1 MKQKLLNLLAI
12 FVVFLSAIPI
22 ANAAEITFTFN
33 KTPKWHH
40 KGHLNA
46 GKTMAISNGTMYLIA
61 PSNYNT
67 VTYVNESTSFDDEK
81 SYDFGLTTGKYGFAM
96 DNDDAGNI
104 VIATNETD
112 YYNPY
117 THFWVYPTGATNDNN
132 KKVIKIPDNL
142 LYQGRCDFMRV
153 QGNVL
158 SGKGYIWII
167 PSGTQ
172 NILRFNVVNGEIDS
186 NTGCTVWTYSTP
198 AHAQSQSIAYM
209 LDDGRIY
216 FHSRGN
222 GLYLYTAPEN
232 GGALT
237 SYSTIPYSDKY
248 VLGNL
253 TSEIFTLQGNQF
265 HVINSGGAYGDIS
278 FDVKNLSTGE
288 VLASNINVEDGVST
302 TGATDQLSN
311 IAGVG
316 TVVRAIKVDACNYD
330 IYCYAPSHGAAVYR
344 VTANVK
350 VNTVSNVNTTYIDA
364 STKSEVKLTWN
375 APATDV
381 PTKYEIKYSSD
392 GGTTW
397 SSAIETTALSYIF
410 RDLPTGTYTFK
421 VTPYY
426 EQYLTYGAEVKT
438 SSIEIIEPCPTVS
451 DVVAETFEDRPYV
464 ATISWEAPKAAK
476 ASKYAVNYSTD
487 GGSSW
492 TSTFETT
499 ALSYTFTN
507 LPVGTYTFKVAP
519 YFSETSEWGD
529 EVVSNNI
536 EITDPIFYTFTTS
549 KRWEV
554 GGTLGTADAPGGK
567 SIAVSNN
574 KMYVG
579 APDKYGTMYYVGQS
593 SSSASWDKFDT
604 GYTSW
609 DWGYAMDNDDTGNI
623 IITSDNGISKPTTQ
637 FTVYP
642 AGATAN
648 TNKKVITLTGNYL
661 PEARFD
667 FMAAQG
673 NVYSGTGYIWF
684 APNGTKSIKR
694 IKIENVSGTPTPT
707 AVTTWTLPM
716 ATSNQVAIR
725 PLDDGRL
732 YFHNRTGSC
741 AIITLPEGGGEVASS
756 MIENLSISA
765 TAKGNMNSDV
775 FMLRENTFHV
785 KNDGAASSSIGI
797 EIKNLTTAGNGDASY
812 VPFNGLTPANGNST
826 VSGVG
831 DYGSMVRAVKV
842 DENTADIYC
851 YSPNHGVTV
860 YRVSADK
867 FDAVTTPVEN
877 LKGEFKF
884 NDVGEIWG
892 RQDVILT
899 WDEPVGYSG
908 ATITGYNIYRDN
920 KLQKTVDASTRTFTD
935 INIVASPTYIVAPLY
950 NGVEMNPKSVTVD
963 YTFIPIPPVD
973 FKARTY
979 NGYGSVQL
987 FWKRTTDVGIKP
999 SYYNIYRDEL
1009 PIGTS
1014 QSFNFYED
1022 KLSAGVHK
1030 YVVEAVYDE
1039 MAEEYIGAEGRT
1051 AKSDPVTI
1059 IVEARDTEKTTYTL
1073 EEIYNYTLDE
1083 INNQPANFNDR
1094 DYYRQG
1100 AYYNGKWYIA
1110 QRSDYLTKN
1119 DSPEEDGVSDWE
1131 SGVATATGGIVK
1143 FSAED
1148 PRTGVESK
1156 PITLP
1161 EGSNVGI
1168 ATDKAGNIF
1177 VRQNSI
1183 DRIENTTPDGAA
1195 AFSSSL
1201 KDYFARRFTSGY
1213 IYLATEGY
1221 SEASRIDVDLSG
1233 LYTNR
1238 NLRNILPDWNEL
1250 AQDAYVDNAYKS
1262 QRGRSDYYSLEGDVT
1277 SDDGGYLYFSP
1288 SKSPY
1293 VIKVNIKVANGVATV
1308 DAANAVIVNLAGEH
1322 ETIDGTMAK
1331 VTYGIENYAFPVNNR
1346 NNFISQIRSNGYF
1359 GIHKENGEN
1368 HIHPIFTTE
1377 SRINNS
1383 GGTTIEF
1390 NNDLFIISPQTM
1402 YSASSGDF
1410 MVSKGI
1416 KSDVANVATA
1426 DLSNPLPVAQWT
1438 QTKQAANVQTNAS
1451 GNWLFAELGKFE
1463 LSSDNLVECV
1473 YIYQYVPG
1481 ERIAKYVLFPNNV
1494 FPAPPV
1500 AINLD
1505 PTYKSSTG
1513 EVIADQNSSTGANK
1527 DAVDLLS
1534 FDGYAYWA
1542 KPNYDNDKADKYKY
1556 NSYTVKL
1563 YQEGDLN
1570 PTKTIYKLDSPEL
1583 NALGSETTTNTIKI
1597 GKKEFKYN
1605 YRIPINNADNKRIW
1619 RIEVNTTYVNIEEGK
1634 ENDTYDSEVS
1644 FDHTYDL
1651 YTGIPA
1657 KGTVKVYTNPAFPA
1671 WYDKDWNLV
1680 YKYMHRVDIDFNK
1693 PVFESQRVEPVT
1705 HYEIW
1710 VDKAKDGIYEE
1721 QLKEFNLMT
1730 GLYNPT
1736 TRADVGTVAS
1746 QIKITD
1752 GKIVSETYN
1761 PNTSKGY
1768 ALGEEELAANRTE
1781 DYQCVL
1787 TFYQLGSI
1795 NDNAGGAMG
1804 DGDKTELNPANWNY
1818 QLRSVYAAGNSRIST
1833 TEIFNME
1840 AGQTPIYTGA
1850 EGVKDNAST
1859 LKLYPVP
1866 TDFMLNI
1873 ECDEAIYL
1881 VDVYNEDGKLM
1892 ISLPG
1897 SYLPTMQLDL
1907 SNLATGYYF
1916 VRVNN
1921 NAPVKILKK

>member
-1 MKQKLLNLLAI
+1 MKQKLLKLLSI
-12 FVVFLSAIPI
+12 FVAFLTAIPI
-22 ANAAEITFTFN
+22 ANADVTISEPTLVWNKSFSAPGADAYSAVALNGQLYTIGTQTNYGTGSN
-33 KTPKWHH
+33 KTLYTISESGVAMSDAGYTPIFSGIAVDDSGNVIFWNGEVQKTLGTIYLKYLENGVLTEAEGISIPLSGYGLSTYGYFLDATGDLRNG
-40 KGHLNA
+40 KGHLWFIDNTN
-46 GKTMAISNGTMYLIA
+46 KTKLIRIEINKGIYTSHNSYELGFSHNGNRSVISIYKSDTNNDTYSFTFQNHMSSIYDCKFEKGVITSTEITGYPISISNKYALSSHMAELCGKKILV
-61 PSNYNT
+61 YNT
-67 VTYVNESTSFDDEK
+67 GTNGSAGNEFVIWN
-81 SYDFGLTTGKYGFAM
+81 M
-96 DNDDAGNI
+96 DNGSAKTYQPFSKTTS
-104 VIATNETD
+104 A
-112 YYNPY
+112 
-117 THFWVYPTGATNDNN
+117 
-132 KKVIKIPDNL
+132 IPSPN
-142 LYQGRCDFMRV
+142 
-153 QGNVL
+153 
-158 SGKGYIWII
+158 GYIGSWIDVEYVSSSQI
-167 PSGTQ
+167 
-172 NILRFNVVNGEIDS
+172 NIYAFSPGVG
-186 NTGCTVWTYSTP
+186 
-198 AHAQSQSIAYM
+198 AAK
-209 LDDGRIY
+209 
-216 FHSRGN
+216 
-222 GLYLYTAPEN
+222 YTI
-232 GGALT
+232 T
-237 SYSTIPYSDKY
+237 
-248 VLGNL
+248 
-253 TSEIFTLQGNQF
+253 
-265 HVINSGGAYGDIS
+265 
-278 FDVKNLSTGE
+278 
-288 VLASNINVEDGVST
+288 ASN
-302 TGATDQLSN
+302 
-311 IAGVG
+311 
-316 TVVRAIKVDACNYD
+316 
-330 IYCYAPSHGAAVYR
+330 
-344 VTANVK
+344 
-350 VNTVSNVNTTYIDA
+350 
-364 STKSEVKLTWN
+364 
-375 APATDV
+375 
-381 PTKYEIKYSSD
+381 
-392 GGTTW
+392 
-397 SSAIETTALSYIF
+397 
-410 RDLPTGTYTFK
+410 
-421 VTPYY
+421 
-426 EQYLTYGAEVKT
+426 
-438 SSIEIIEPCPTVS
+438 PTVS
-451 DVVAETFEDRPYV
+451 DVTAETFEARPYV
-464 ATISWEAPKAAK
+464 ATVSWKAPDTK
-476 ASKYAVNYSTD
+476 ASKYAVSYSTD
-487 GGSSW
+487 GGSTW

-529 EVVSNNI
+529 EVVSNSV

-554 GGTLGTADAPGGK
+554 RGTLGTADAPGGK

-661 PEARFD
+661 PGARFD

-684 APNGTKSIKR
+684 APNGTSSIKR

-707 AVTTWTLPM
+707 AVTTWTLPLT
-716 ATSNQVAIR
+716 TSTQVAIR

-732 YFHNRTGSC
+732 YFHNRANSC

-831 DYGSMVRAVKV
+831 NYGSMVRAVKV

-860 YRVSADK
+860 YRVSAEK

-892 RQDVILT
+892 RQDVVLT

-950 NGVEMNPKSVTVD
+950 NGVEMEPKSVTID
-963 YTFIPIPPVD
+963 YTFIPVPPVELT
-973 FKARTY
+973 ARTY
-979 NGYGSVQL
+979 DGYGSIQL

-999 SYYNIYRDEL
+999 NYYNIYRDGIL
-1009 PIGTS
+1009 VGVS
-1014 QSFNFYED
+1014 QAFNFYED

-1030 YVVEAVYDE
+1030 YEVEAVYNE
-1039 MAEEYIGAEGRT
+1039 MDDKYISEEYGRA

-1059 IVEARDTEKTTYTL
+1059 NVEARDSEKTMYTL
-1073 EEIYNYTLDE
+1073 EEIYNYTIDE
-1083 INNQPANFNDR
+1083 ISNQPANFDKR

-1119 DSPEEDGVSDWE
+1119 DSPEDDGTSDWE

-1168 ATDKAGNIF
+1168 ATDQAGNIF

-1213 IYLATEGY
+1213 IYLAKDGY

-1250 AQDAYVDNAYKS
+1250 AQDAYVDNAYKT

-1293 VIKVNIKVANGVATV
+1293 VIKVNIKVANGVSTV
-1308 DAANAVIVNLAGEH
+1308 DATNAEIVNLAGEH
-1322 ETIDGTMAK
+1322 ETVDGTMAK

-1383 GGTTIEF
+1383 GGTTIQF

-1416 KSDVANVATA
+1416 KSDVLDVTTA
-1426 DLSNPLPVAQWT
+1426 DLSNPLPVATWT

-1451 GNWLFAELGKFE
+1451 GNWLFAELGTFAI
-1463 LSSDNLVECV
+1463 SQNNTVECV

-1505 PTYKSSTG
+1505 PTYRDTEG
-1513 EVIADQNSSTGANK
+1513 NEVSDENSSTRANE

-1542 KPNYDNDKADKYKY
+1542 KPNYDNDKADKYRY
-1556 NSYTVKL
+1556 NNYKVKL
-1563 YQEGDLN
+1563 YQEGDIMPITTVYELGS
-1570 PTKTIYKLDSPEL
+1570 DAL
-1583 NALGSETTTNTIKI
+1583 NALGSETTTNTVEI
-1597 GKKEFKYN
+1597 GNKEFKYN
-1605 YRIPINNADNKRIW
+1605 YRLPITNADNKRIW
-1619 RIEVNTTYVNIEEGK
+1619 RIEVYTTYANIEPGK
-1634 ENDTYDSEVS
+1634 ESDTHDSEVS
-1644 FDHTYDL
+1644 YDHTSDL
-1651 YTGIPA
+1651 YKGVA
-1657 KGTVKVYTNPAFPA
+1657 AEGTVKVYTNPAFLTWDGP
-1671 WYDKDWNLV
+1671 NFV
-1680 YKYMHRVDIDFNK
+1680 HKYIHRTDIDFNK
-1693 PVFESQRVEPVT
+1693 PVFGGDRVEPVT

-1710 VDKAKDGIYEE
+1710 VDKGKDGTYEE

-1730 GLYNPT
+1730 GLYNPS
-1736 TRADVGTVAS
+1736 TRSDVGTVAS

-1752 GKIVSETYN
+1752 GKIVTAVYN

-1768 ALGEEELAANRTE
+1768 ALGEEELAENRNE

-1787 TFYQLGSI
+1787 TFFQLGAI
-1795 NDNAGGAMG
+1795 NTNEGAIMG
-1804 DGDKTELNPANWNY
+1804 DGDKSELNPANWNY
-1818 QLRSVYAAGNSRIST
+1818 QLRSVYAAGNTRITST
-1833 TEIFNME
+1833 ETFNME
-1840 AGQTPIYTGA
+1840 PGQTPIYTGV
-1850 EGVKDNAST
+1850 EGVKNNVSA
-1859 LKLYPVP
+1859 LKLYPIP
-1866 TDFMLNI
+1866 TDFMLNVD
-1873 ECDEAIYL
+1873 CDEAIYL
-1881 VDVYNEDGKLM
+1881 VEVYNEAGQLM
-1892 ISLPG
+1892 MSVPG
-1897 SYLPTMQLDL
+1897 SYLPTMQIDL
-1907 SNLATGYYF
+1907 SALNDGYYF
-1916 VRVNN
+1916 VKVNN
-1921 NAPVKILKK
+1921 NAPVKIIKK

>member
-1 MKQKLLNLLAI
+1 MKQKLLKLLSI
-12 FVVFLSAIPI
+12 FVAFLTAIPI
-22 ANAAEITFTFN
+22 ANADVTISEPTLVWKYEGTTIGADAYSAVALTDGKLYTAGINTNFSSSF
-33 KTPKWHH
+33 KTLYTVDNGTVTKSSLGYDAVYP
-40 KGHLNA
+40 GVLAADDN
-46 GKTMAISNGTMYLIA
+46 GNMAILYGTRGSTIGPVYLKTLNGGVPTWVSNKNIDLSSVGLSDLLY
-61 PSNYNT
+61 Y
-67 VTYVNESTSFDDEK
+67 
-81 SYDFGLTTGKYGFAM
+81 YDAS
-96 DNDDAGNI
+96 GNI
-104 VIATNETD
+104 VTGTG
-112 YYNPY
+112 YLWFTTYNN
-117 THFWVYPTGATNDNN
+117 TLIN
-132 KKVIKIPDNL
+132 KITV
-142 LYQGRCDFMRV
+142 
-153 QGNVL
+153 
-158 SGKGYIWII
+158 S
-167 PSGTQ
+167 
-172 NILRFNVVNGEIDS
+172 NGS
-186 NTGCTVWTYSTP
+186 YSKT
-198 AHAQSQSIAYM
+198 
-209 LDDGRIY
+209 
-216 FHSRGN
+216 
-222 GLYLYTAPEN
+222 
-232 GGALT
+232 T
-237 SYSTIPYSDKY
+237 SYSIADALGEGNTLGASSSIKVYKSNASTDSHSLLVHDIGGDFYDCTISGSTITATKISGFPVARKSNNAA
-248 VLGNL
+248 GS
-253 TSEIFTLQGNQF
+253 TMFELQGKKILVYNTGNSNGSANSRANEF
-265 HVINSGGAYGDIS
+265 VVWNMTDNIYKTINPFTATVSVTGSPDGLIGCWLDVQKVSATQVNLFAFSPGVGAAKYTI
-278 FDVKNLSTGE
+278 T
-288 VLASNINVEDGVST
+288 ASN
-302 TGATDQLSN
+302 
-311 IAGVG
+311 
-316 TVVRAIKVDACNYD
+316 
-330 IYCYAPSHGAAVYR
+330 
-344 VTANVK
+344 
-350 VNTVSNVNTTYIDA
+350 
-364 STKSEVKLTWN
+364 
-375 APATDV
+375 
-381 PTKYEIKYSSD
+381 
-392 GGTTW
+392 
-397 SSAIETTALSYIF
+397 
-410 RDLPTGTYTFK
+410 
-421 VTPYY
+421 
-426 EQYLTYGAEVKT
+426 
-438 SSIEIIEPCPTVS
+438 PTVS
-451 DVVAETFEDRPYV
+451 DVTAETFEARPYV
-464 ATISWEAPKAAK
+464 ATVSWKAPDTK
-476 ASKYAVNYSTD
+476 ASKYAVSYSSD
-487 GGSSW
+487 GGSTW

-507 LPVGTYTFKVAP
+507 LPVGTYKFKVAP

-529 EVVSNNI
+529 EVVSNSV

-549 KRWEV
+549 NRWEV
-554 GGTLGTADAPGGK
+554 RGTLGTADAPGGK

-574 KMYVG
+574 KMYLG
-579 APDKYGTMYYVGQS
+579 APDKYGTMYHVGQS

-609 DWGYAMDNDDTGNI
+609 AWGYAMDNDDTGNI
-623 IITSDNGISKPTTQ
+623 IITSNNGISKPTTQ

-661 PEARFD
+661 PGARFD

-684 APNGTKSIKR
+684 APSGTKSIKR

-707 AVTTWTLPM
+707 AVTTWALPM
-716 ATSNQVAIR
+716 TTSNQVAIR

-732 YFHNRTGSC
+732 YFHDRTGSC

-860 YRVSADK
+860 YRVSAEK

-892 RQDVILT
+892 RQDVVLT

-935 INIVASPTYIVAPLY
+935 INIVASPTYVVAPLY
-950 NGVEMNPKSVTVD
+950 NGVEMNPTDITID
-963 YTFIPIPPVD
+963 YTFIPIPPVELT
-973 FKARTY
+973 ARTY
-979 NGYGSVQL
+979 DGYGSIQL

-999 SYYNIYRDEL
+999 NYYNIYRDGIL
-1009 PIGTS
+1009 VGVS
-1014 QSFNFYED
+1014 QAFNFYED
-1022 KLSAGVHK
+1022 KLSAGEHK
-1030 YVVEAVYDE
+1030 YVVEAVYNE
-1039 MAEEYIGAEGRT
+1039 MADEYISEEYGRA
-1051 AKSDPVTI
+1051 AKSDPVSI
-1059 IVEARDTEKTTYTL
+1059 NVEARDSEKTMYTL

-1083 INNQPANFNDR
+1083 INNQPANFNER

-1168 ATDKAGNIF
+1168 ATDNAGNIF

-1183 DRIENTTPDGAA
+1183 DRIENTTPNGAA

-1213 IYLATEGY
+1213 IYLASKDY
-1221 SEASRIDVDLSG
+1221 SEDTRVDVDLSG

-1250 AQDAYVDNAYKS
+1250 AQDAYVDNVYKS

-1277 SDDGGYLYFSP
+1277 STDGGYLYFSP

-1293 VIKVNIKVANGVATV
+1293 VVKVNIKVANGVATV
-1308 DAANAVIVNLAGEH
+1308 DATNAVIVNLAGEH
-1322 ETIDGTMAK
+1322 ETVDGTMAK

-1426 DLSNPLPVAQWT
+1426 DLSNPLPVATWT
-1438 QTKQAANVQTNAS
+1438 QTKQASNVQTNAS
-1451 GNWLFAELGKFE
+1451 GNWLFAELGTFAITQ
-1463 LSSDNLVECV
+1463 NNTVGCV

-1505 PTYKSSTG
+1505 PTYRDTEG
-1513 EVIADQNSSTGANK
+1513 NEVSDENSSTRANE

-1542 KPNYDNDKADKYKY
+1542 KPNYENDKADKYRY
-1556 NSYTVKL
+1556 NCYKVKL
-1563 YQEGDLN
+1563 YQEGDVM
-1570 PTKTIYKLDSPEL
+1570 PVTTEYKLGSAEL
-1583 NALGSETTTNTIKI
+1583 NALGSETTSTTVRI
-1597 GKKEFKYN
+1597 GNKEFEYN
-1605 YRIPINNADNKRIW
+1605 YRLPITNADNKRIW
-1619 RIEVNTTYVNIEEGK
+1619 RIEVFATYANIEPGK
-1634 ENDTYDSEVS
+1634 ESDTHDSEVS
-1644 FDHTYDL
+1644 YDHTSDL
-1651 YTGIPA
+1651 YKGVA
-1657 KGTVKVYTNPAFPA
+1657 AEGTVKVYTQPNYPV
-1671 WYDKDWNLV
+1671 WVDENGQVV
-1680 YKYMHRVDIDFNK
+1680 YKYIHRVDIDFNK
-1693 PVFESQRVEPVT
+1693 PVFDGLRVEPVT

-1710 VDKAKDGIYEE
+1710 IDKDKNGEYEE
-1721 QLKEFNLMT
+1721 QLKNFNLMT
-1730 GLYNPT
+1730 GKYNSAI
-1736 TRADVGTVAS
+1736 RAEVGTIAS
-1746 QIKITD
+1746 QIEVTD
-1752 GKIVSETYN
+1752 GKIVTAEYN
-1761 PNTSKGY
+1761 PNESKGY
-1768 ALGEEELAANRTE
+1768 ALGETE
-1781 DYQCVL
+1781 SEAHRNSGNYECVL
-1787 TFYQLGSI
+1787 TFYQVGSI
-1795 NDNAGGAMG
+1795 NPNEGGAMG
-1804 DGDKTELNPANWNY
+1804 EGDKSIELNPVNWNY
-1818 QLRSVYAAGNSRIST
+1818 QLRSVYAAGNAKITT
-1833 TEIFNME
+1833 TETYDMETGGSPIFTGVE
-1840 AGQTPIYTGA
+1840 AVNG
-1850 EGVKDNAST
+1850 GVSS
-1859 LKLYPVP
+1859 LKLYPIP
-1866 TDFMLNI
+1866 TDFILNVESGEPINVI
-1873 ECDEAIYL
+1873 E
-1881 VDVYNEDGKLM
+1881 VYNEVGQLM
-1892 ISLPG
+1892 MSVSG
-1897 SYLPTMQLDL
+1897 DQTQKMQLDL
-1907 SNLATGYYF
+1907 SDLFDGYYF
-1916 VRVNN
+1916 VKVNS

>member
-12 FVVFLSAIPI
+12 FVAFLTAIPI
-22 ANAAEITFTFN
+22 ANAAEITFSVNTTPLWEKLGHYEAAKTIAVSNNMLYVLADPTKQTTIAYVGQNTDWTTFES
-33 KTPKWHH
+33 
-40 KGHLNA
+40 GY
-46 GKTMAISNGTMYLIA
+46 GTWA
-61 PSNYNT
+61 H
-67 VTYVNESTSFDDEK
+67 
-81 SYDFGLTTGKYGFAM
+81 GFAF

-104 VIATNETD
+104 IMQGNSTGSATNKLI
-112 YYNPY
+112 
-117 THFWVYPTGATNDNN
+117 VYPAGATSNAS
-132 KKVIKIPDNL
+132 KKEITITSPG
-142 LYQGRCDFMRV
+142 GRTDFIRI
-153 QGNVL
+153 QGNIL
-158 SGKGYIWII
+158 SGTAYVWFVPANTQKII
-167 PSGTQ
+167 RVK
-172 NILRFNVVNGEIDS
+172 IVNGKEDS
-186 NTGCTVWTYSTP
+186 RTEWTHTLGNASSTE
-198 AHAQSQSIAYM
+198 IAYM

-216 FHSRGN
+216 LHHRKGSPN
-222 GLYLYTAPEN
+222 YAYILTVPAN
-232 GGALT
+232 GGAVT
-237 SYSTIPYSDKY
+237 SSEE
-248 VLGNL
+248 VLSGSSASNL
-253 TSEIFTLQGNQF
+253 TSDIFNIQGTYF
-265 HVINSGGAYGDIS
+265 HVYNAGNEGQDIR
-278 FDVKNLSTGE
+278 FNVKNLSTGAI
-288 VLASNINVEDGVST
+288 LASNITPFNGEKWDKSGTSN
-302 TGATDQLSN
+302 LSN
-311 IAGVG
+311 FNSIG
-316 TVVRAIKVDACNYD
+316 TIIRPIKVNVNTVDL
-330 IYCYAPSHGAAVYR
+330 YCFTPEHGASVYR
-344 VTANVK
+344 VTATIKAEGINSPKATISNETNV
-350 VNTVSNVNTTYIDA
+350 VVSWSKPT
-364 STKSEVKLTWN
+364 
-375 APATDV
+375 TDV
-381 PTKYEIKYSSD
+381 PTNYSVSYSSD
-392 GGTTW
+392 GTNW
-397 SSAIETTALSYIF
+397 STPVVTSNLSHTF
-410 RDLPTGTYTFK
+410 NNLSPGSYTFK
-421 VTPYY
+421 IVPYY

-438 SSIEIIEPCPTVS
+438 SSIEIIEPNPTVS
-451 DVVAETFEDRPYV
+451 DVTAETFEARPYV
-464 ATISWEAPKAAK
+464 ATVSWKAPDTK
-476 ASKYAVNYSTD
+476 ASKYAVSYSSD
-487 GGSSW
+487 GGSTW

-536 EITDPIFYTFTTS
+536 EITAPVFYSFTV
-549 KRWEV
+549 KQLWEV
-554 GGTLGTADAPGGK
+554 QGTLGTADAPGGK

-579 APDKYGTMYYVGQS
+579 APDKYGTMYHVGQS
-593 SSSASWDKFDT
+593 SSWDKFDT

-609 DWGYAMDNDDTGNI
+609 NWGYAMDNDDTGNI

-684 APNGTKSIKR
+684 APSGTSSIKR

-716 ATSNQVAIR
+716 TTSNQVAIR

-797 EIKNLTTAGNGDASY
+797 EIKNLTTSGNGDASY

-826 VSGVG
+826 ISGVG

-860 YRVSADK
+860 YRVSADV
-867 FDAVTTPVEN
+867 FNAVTTPVEN

-892 RQDVILT
+892 RQDVVLT

-908 ATITGYNIYRDN
+908 TTITGYNIYRDN

-935 INIVASPTYIVAPLY
+935 INIVASPTYVVAPLY
-950 NGVEMNPKSVTVD
+950 NGVEMEPKSVTVD

-999 SYYNIYRDEL
+999 SYFNIYRDDML
-1009 PIGTS
+1009 VGTS

-1022 KLSAGVHK
+1022 KLSAGSHK
-1030 YVVEAVYDE
+1030 YVVEAVYNE

-1059 IVEARDTEKTTYTL
+1059 IVEPRDTEKTTYTL
-1073 EEIYNYTLDE
+1073 EEIYNYPIEE
-1083 INNQPANFNDR
+1083 INNQPANFDNR
-1094 DYYRQG
+1094 NYYRQG

-1110 QRSDYLTKN
+1110 QRSDNLCLKDQGISGGSDYKSTTGALGSN
-1119 DSPEEDGVSDWE
+1119 AARGGV
-1131 SGVATATGGIVK
+1131 VV

-1148 PRTGVESK
+1148 PRTGVESH
-1156 PITLP
+1156 PITLL
-1161 EGSNVGI
+1161 EGTNVGI

-1177 VRQNSI
+1177 VRQNNY
-1183 DRIENTTPDGAA
+1183 DRLCATRPSDATKTEEKAYVTEDN
-1195 AFSSSL
+1195 FS
-1201 KDYFARRFTSGY
+1201 RRMTSGY
-1213 IYLATEGY
+1213 IYLASQGY
-1221 SEASRIDVDLSG
+1221 SEATRVDVDLTG
-1233 LYTNR
+1233 L
-1238 NLRNILPDWNEL
+1238 NLSNILPDWNTL
-1250 AQDAYVDNAYKS
+1250 SKDAYVDLDCKS

-1277 SDDGGYLYFSP
+1277 SAEGGYLYFVP
-1288 SKSPY
+1288 SKSAY
-1293 VIKVNIKVANGVATV
+1293 VVKVNIKVPTGSTTATV
-1308 DAANAVIVNLAGEH
+1308 DVANAQIYNLRGQYT
-1322 ETIDGTMAK
+1322 TIDNTIVEVK
-1331 VTYGIENYAFPVNNR
+1331 HGIENYAFPVDGR
-1346 NNFISQIRSNGYF
+1346 DAFIGQIRSNGYF
-1359 GIHKENGEN
+1359 GIHGEGEY
-1368 HIHPIFTTE
+1368 HPIFTTE
-1377 SRINNS
+1377 SRVNNS

-1410 MVSKGI
+1410 MISKGI
-1416 KSDVANVATA
+1416 KTDVTNVATA
-1426 DLSNPLPVAQWT
+1426 DLSNPLPVATWR
-1438 QTKQAANVQTNAS
+1438 QTDQASSANTNAS
-1451 GNWLFAELGKFE
+1451 GNWLFAELGTFAISQNNTVK
-1463 LSSDNLVECV
+1463 CV

-1505 PTYKSSTG
+1505 PTYKSSEG
-1513 EVIADQNSSTGANK
+1513 EVVVDQNSSTGANE

-1534 FDGYAYWA
+1534 FDGYAYWS
-1542 KPNYDNDKADKYKY
+1542 KPDYDNNKADKYRY
-1556 NSYTVKL
+1556 NSYTVRL

-1570 PTKTIYKLDSPEL
+1570 PTTTVYKLGSDEL
-1583 NALGSETTTNTIKI
+1583 NALGSETTPNTIKI
-1597 GKKEFKYN
+1597 GNKEFEYN

-1634 ENDTYDSEVS
+1634 ENDIHESEVS

-1651 YTGIPA
+1651 YNGIPA
-1657 KGTVKVYTNPAFPA
+1657 EGKVKVYTNPAFPV
-1671 WYDKDWNLV
+1671 WYDENWNLV

-1693 PVFESQRVEPVT
+1693 PVFDEQRVEPVT

-1710 VDKAKDGIYEE
+1710 VDKAKDGVYEE

-1730 GLYNPT
+1730 GLYNPS

-1768 ALGEEELAANRTE
+1768 ALGEEELVANRTE

-1818 QLRSVYAAGNSRIST
+1818 QLRSVYAAGNARIST
-1833 TEIFNME
+1833 TEIYNME
-1840 AGQTPIYTGA
+1840 AGQTPIYTGV
-1850 EGVKDNAST
+1850 EGVEGNAST

-1881 VDVYNEDGKLM
+1881 VEVYNEAGQLM
-1892 ISLPG
+1892 MNIPG
-1897 SYLPTMQLDL
+1897 SYLPTMQIDM
-1907 SNLATGYYF
+1907 SNLDNGYYF